1 MGFSRQEYWSGVPL
15 PSRGE
20 WLHGTIIF
28 TVHHVY
34 PALLF
39 WARGNVA
46 LLCLF
51 EISVVVYMALA
62 MKFEQKC
69 CVSLPGSVALLPGS
83 TFLIQGPYE
92 HRLTLLSFW
101 VSE

>member
-1 MGFSRQEYWSGVPL
+1 MGFSRQEYWSGMPL
-15 PSRGE
+15 PSLGE
-20 WLHGTIIF
+20 WLQATIIF

-39 WARGNVA
+39 WACGNVA

-51 EISVVVYMALA
+51 EISVVMYVALV
-62 MKFEQKC
+62 MKFEQKY
-69 CVSLPGSVALLPGS
+69 VSLPGSAALLPGS
-83 TFLIQGPYE
+83 TFLIRGPWE
-92 HRLTLLSFW
+92 HQLTLLSFW